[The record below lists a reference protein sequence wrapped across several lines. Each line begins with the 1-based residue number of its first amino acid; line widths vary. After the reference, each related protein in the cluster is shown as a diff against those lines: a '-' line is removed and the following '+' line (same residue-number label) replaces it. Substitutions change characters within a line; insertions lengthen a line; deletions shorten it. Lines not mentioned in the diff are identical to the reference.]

1 MTDQND
7 PLNRPDLQERINW
20 RWTLGISL
28 IPVHVEKFKS
38 MNLIEMHEE
47 EPALTRAG
55 QGLQCTGVR

>member
-7 PLNRPDLQERINW
+7 PLNRPDLQERINL
-20 RWTLGISL
+20 RGTLGISGPTL
-28 IPVHVEKFKS
+28 IPVHVEKSKS

-55 QGLQCTGVR
+55 QDALS